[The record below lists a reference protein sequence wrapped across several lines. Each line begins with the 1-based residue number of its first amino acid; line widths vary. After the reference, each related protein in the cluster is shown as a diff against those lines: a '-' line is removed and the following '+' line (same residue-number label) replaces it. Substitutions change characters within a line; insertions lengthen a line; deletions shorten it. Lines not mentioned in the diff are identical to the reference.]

1 LMSIALV
8 ILLAIFFSRLADDA
22 RSENA
27 FGLSRWS
34 WSPFAGAVTLFV
46 LAFLGLAYSLFPYL
60 VLDRI
65 TVWSA
70 ASAPE
75 SLQIILWGAV
85 VVVPTIFLYT
95 VFVYRVFWGKAEA
108 LSYQ

>member
-1 LMSIALV
+1 
-8 ILLAIFFSRLADDA
+8 
-22 RSENA
+22 
-27 FGLSRWS
+27 
-34 WSPFAGAVTLFV
+34 V